1 MTQFIDKNNK
11 IVKITITD
19 RKTRQPME
27 KDFFEVGG
35 LRFDEQFNAYRVDD
49 VEYLI
54 DRMTD
59 YRFAVGDFYGEE
71 PGEETASFDFERV
84 W

>member
-19 RKTRQPME
+19 RKTRKPME
-27 KDFFEVGG
+27 KDFFEVVG
-35 LRFDEQFNAYRVDD
+35 LKFDEQFNAYRVDD